1 MIAID
6 ANDSCGMIDHD
17 RASSDS
23 ESEGWSVNDILRRF
37 GTFYLAKYKDRMSR
51 DQIKTLHALSHCRAE
66 AAGSILYRCNQCAK
80 MHQVPKSCGN
90 RHCPTCQGGKAKG
103 WLEDQESRLLPCAY
117 FMITFTVP
125 KEFRPFMR
133 SHPKECYRA
142 IFEAASQ
149 SLVKLAKDPRFIG
162 SGNIGMTGVL
172 HTWGRDL
179 NYHPHVHFIVPGGAI
194 SKSGTEWLSSRSDF
208 FVPVLALSKIYR
220 AKYKELMKRCG
231 LLDKILRRVWQK
243 QWNVNSMAV
252 GDGRSSLRYLA
263 PYVFRVAIGNHRIK
277 EVKCHEDGTG
287 SVTFTYKPSG
297 ERRYRKMTVTAEEF
311 IRRFLQ
317 HVLPT
322 GFQKVRHFGFMH
334 KRSKFKRDW
343 LSMLVTVTLNLYY
356 VLIIAPPVMPVK
368 RSAKCSACGGELVC
382 VGFVPWSAPSLPA
395 PDSS

>member
-1 MIAID
+1 MI
-6 ANDSCGMIDHD
+6 
-17 RASSDS
+17 
-23 ESEGWSVNDILRRF
+23 
-37 GTFYLAKYKDRMSR
+37 YLH
-51 DQIKTLHALSHCRAE
+51 ITTVGEE
-66 AAGSILYRCNQCAK
+66 AAIAK

-90 RHCPTCQGGKAKG
+90 RHCPTCQGSKAKA
-103 WLEDQESRLLPCAY
+103 WLEDQQARLLPCAY

-142 IFEAASQ
+142 IFEAARM

-231 LLDKILRRVWQK
+231 LLDKIIRRAWQK
-243 QWNVNSMAV
+243 AWNVNSMAV

-277 EVKCHEDGTG
+277 EVKCHADGTG

-334 KRSKFKRDW
+334 KRSKIRHDW
-343 LSMLVTVTLNLYY
+343 LSMLVTVTLNSVY
-356 VLIIAPPVMPVK
+356 VLIVTPPVMPAK
-368 RSAKCSACGGELVC
+368 RTAKCSACGGDLIC
-382 VGFVPWSAPSLPA
+382 VGFLPWTAPSLPA

>member
-1 MIAID
+1 MSVGTVEQHCEISTRD
-6 ANDSCGMIDHD
+6 PLSG
-17 RASSDS
+17 DS
-23 ESEGWSVNDILRRF
+23 ETECWSVNDILRRF
-37 GTFYLAKYKDRMSR
+37 GPAYLAKYKDRMSL
-51 DQIKTLHALSHCRAE
+51 DQIKTLHALSHCRTQ
-66 AAGSILYRCNQCAK
+66 AAGSILYRCTKCAK

-90 RHCPTCQGGKAKG
+90 RHCPTCQGGKAKD
-103 WLEDQESRLLPCAY
+103 WLEDQQSRLLPCAY

-142 IFEAASQ
+142 IFEAARF

-220 AKYKELMKRCG
+220 AKYKELMRRCG
-231 LLDKILRRVWQK
+231 LFDKILRRVWQK
-243 QWNVNSMAV
+243 AWNVNSMAV
-252 GDGRSSLRYLA
+252 GDGRNSLRYLA
-263 PYVFRVAIGNHRIK
+263 PYVFRVAIGNHRIQ
-277 EVKCHEDGTG
+277 EVTCHEDGTG

-297 ERRYRKMTVTAEEF
+297 GRRYRKMTVTAEEF

-334 KRSKFKRDW
+334 KRSKIRRDW
-343 LSMLVTVTLNLYY
+343 LSMLVTVTLNMYY
-356 VLIIAPPVMPVK
+356 VLIVTPPVKPVK
-368 RSAKCSACGGELVC
+368 RIAKCSECGGELVC
-382 VGFVPWSAPSLPA
+382 VGYVPWNASSLPA

>member
-1 MIAID
+1 MS
-6 ANDSCGMIDHD
+6 ANTCEKITDD
-17 RASSDS
+17 RSACNG
-23 ESEGWSVNDILRRF
+23 ESAAWSVNDILRRF
-37 GTFYLAKYKDRMSR
+37 GPAYLAKYKDRMSR
-51 DQIKTLHALSHCRAE
+51 DQIKTLHALSHCRTE
-66 AAGSILYRCNQCAK
+66 AAGTILYRCRECAK
-80 MHQVPKSCGN
+80 KHQVPKSCGN
-90 RHCPTCQGGKAKG
+90 RHCPTCQGGKAKD
-103 WLEDQESRLLPCAY
+103 WLEDQQSRLLPCAY

-142 IFEAASQ
+142 IFEAAKQ

-194 SKSGTEWLSSRSDF
+194 SKSGTEWISSRNDF
-208 FVPVLALSKIYR
+208 FVPVKALSKIYR
-220 AKYKELMKRCG
+220 AKYKELMRRCG
-231 LLDKILRRVWQK
+231 LFDKILRRVWQK
-243 QWNVNSMAV
+243 AWNVNSVAV
-252 GDGRSSLRYLA
+252 GDGRTSLRYLA

-277 EVKCHEDGTG
+277 QVTCHENGTG

-311 IRRFLQ
+311 IRRFMQ

-334 KRSKFKRDW
+334 KRSKFGRDW
-343 LSMLVTVTLNLYY
+343 LSMLVTVTLNMYY
-356 VLIIAPPVMPVK
+356 VLIVTPPPMPVK
-368 RSAKCSACGGELVC
+368 RTAKCSACGGELIC
-382 VGFVPWSAPSLPA
+382 VGFVPWAAASLPP

>member
-1 MIAID
+1 MSPIAANDPCEMIA
-6 ANDSCGMIDHD
+6 HD
-17 RASSDS
+17 RVSGDS
-23 ESEGWSVNDILRRF
+23 ETECWSVNDILRRF
-37 GTFYLAKYKDRMSR
+37 GPAYLAKYKDRMSL
-51 DQIKTLHALSHCRAE
+51 DQIKTLHSLSHCRTT
-66 AAGSILYRCNQCAK
+66 AAGSILYRCTKCAK

-90 RHCPTCQGGKAKG
+90 RHCPTCQGSKAKA
-103 WLEDQESRLLPCAY
+103 WLEDQQSRLLPCAY

-142 IFEAASQ
+142 IFEAARL

-220 AKYKELMKRCG
+220 AKYKELMRRCG
-231 LLDKILRRVWQK
+231 LLDKIIRRVWQ
-243 QWNVNSMAV
+243 QAWNVNSMAV
-252 GDGRSSLRYLA
+252 GDGRNSLRYLA

-277 EVKCHEDGTG
+277 EVTCHEDGTG
-287 SVTFTYKPSG
+287 CVTFTYKPSG
-297 ERRYRKMTVTAEEF
+297 QRRYRKMTVTAEEF

-334 KRSKFKRDW
+334 KRSKIQRDW
-343 LSMLVTVTLNLYY
+343 LSMLVTVTLNMYY
-356 VLIIAPPVMPVK
+356 VLIVTPPLMPVK
-368 RSAKCSACGGELVC
+368 RTAKCSECGGELVC
-382 VGFVPWSAPSLPA
+382 VGYVPWNASSLPA

>member
-1 MIAID
+1 MSEGAVEKQCRTDIRERI
-6 ANDSCGMIDHD
+6 SC
-17 RASSDS
+17 DS
-23 ESEGWSVNDILRRF
+23 ETECRSVNDILQHF
-37 GTFYLAKYKDRMSR
+37 GPAYLAKYKDRMSL
-51 DQIKTLHALSHCRAE
+51 DQIKTLHALSHCRTE
-66 AAGSILYRCNQCAK
+66 GAGSILYRCTECAK

-90 RHCPTCQGGKAKG
+90 RHCPTCQGSKAKA
-103 WLEDQESRLLPCAY
+103 WLEDQQARLLPCAY

-125 KEFRPFMR
+125 KEFRSFMR

-142 IFEAASQ
+142 IFEAAKL

-162 SGNIGMTGVL
+162 SGKIGMTGVL

-208 FVPVLALSKIYR
+208 LVPALALSKIYR
-220 AKYKELMKRCG
+220 AKFKELMKRCG
-231 LLDKILRRVWQK
+231 LLDKIIRRVWQK
-243 QWNVNSMAV
+243 AWNVNSMAV
-252 GDGRSSLRYLA
+252 GDGRNSLRYLA

-277 EVKCHEDGTG
+277 EVTFHEDGTG

-297 ERRYRKMTVTAEEF
+297 ERRYREMTVTAEEF

-334 KRSKFKRDW
+334 KRSKIRRDW
-343 LSMLVTVTLNLYY
+343 LSMLVTVTLNMVY
-356 VLIIAPPVMPVK
+356 VLIVTPPLIPVK
-368 RSAKCSACGGELVC
+368 RVAKCSECGGELVS
-382 VGFVPWSAPSLPA
+382 VGYVPWRASSLPA

>member
-1 MIAID
+1 MSAGTVEKQCEMSTRDPVSGDI
-6 ANDSCGMIDHD
+6 
-17 RASSDS
+17 
-23 ESEGWSVNDILRRF
+23 ESECWSVNDILRRF
-37 GTFYLAKYKDRMSR
+37 GPAYLTKYKDRMSL
-51 DQIKTLHALSHCRAE
+51 DQIKTLHALSHCRTE
-66 AAGSILYRCNQCAK
+66 VGGSVLFRCTACAK

-90 RHCPTCQGGKAKG
+90 RHCPTCQGDKAKD
-103 WLEDQESRLLPCAY
+103 WLDDQQSRLLPCAY

-142 IFEAASQ
+142 IFEAARL
-149 SLVKLAKDPRFIG
+149 SLVKLAKDPRFVG
-162 SGNIGMTGVL
+162 SGNIGMSGIL

-179 NYHPHVHFIVPGGAI
+179 NYHPHAHFIVPGGAI

-208 FVPVLALSKIYR
+208 FIPVLALSKIYR

-231 LLDKILRRVWQK
+231 LLDKIIRRVWQ
-243 QWNVNSMAV
+243 QAWNVNSMAV
-252 GDGRSSLRYLA
+252 GDGRSSLKYLA

-277 EVKCHEDGTG
+277 EVTCHEDGTG
-287 SVTFTYKPSG
+287 LVTFTYKPSG

-334 KRSKFKRDW
+334 KRSKIRRDW
-343 LSMLVTVTLNLYY
+343 LSMLVTVTLNMYY
-356 VLIIAPPVMPVK
+356 VLIVTPPVMPVE
-368 RSAKCSACGGELVC
+368 RAVKCSACGGDLVC
-382 VGFVPWSAPSLPA
+382 VGYVSWSASSLPA